1 MRVRGSVVIDREP
14 SEVFRFVSDP
24 TKDLSWRSHLVASSS
39 ADAELAAG
47 SIIRQTY
54 TYQGHTVEAELEVSE
69 YAPPETIGF
78 RLRGQIRA
86 RVNYTCA
93 PEAGGTRFSM
103 SGTYELS
110 GPAALFEGRI
120 QRELDEA
127 VVADLKRLKT
137 ALEAP
142 TSP

>member
-1 MRVRGSVVIDREP
+1 MRVHGSILIEREP
-14 SEVFRFVSDP
+14 ADVFRFVSDP
-24 TKDLSWRSHLVASSS
+24 TKDLSWRSHLVASRS
-39 ADAELAAG
+39 ADAELAVG
-47 SIIRQTY
+47 SVVRQTY

-69 YAPPETIGF
+69 YAPPEAIGF

-86 RVNYTCA
+86 RISYACA

-127 VVADLKRLKT
+127 VGTDLKRLK
-137 ALEAP
+137 AVLEASTAP
-142 TSP
+142 

>member
-1 MRVRGSVVIDREP
+1 VRVRGGVLIQREP
-14 SEVFRFVSDP
+14 ADVFRFVSDP
-24 TKDLSWRSHLVASSS
+24 TKDLSWRSHLVASRS

-54 TYQGHTVEAELEVSE
+54 AYQGHMVEAELEVSE
-69 YAPPETIGF
+69 YAPPESIGF
-78 RLRGQIRA
+78 RLRGQMRA
-86 RVNYTCA
+86 RVNYSCA

-120 QRELDEA
+120 KRELDEA
-127 VVADLKRLKT
+127 IVTDLKRLKT

>member
-69 YAPPETIGF
+69 YAPPESIGF